1 MVLVNELLL
10 ETLEPFV
17 SASIGRAEG
26 LCGGEGDMGALG
38 PLVHVVLDLDGGRG
52 PEWPGGRLGLRD
64 VVGSGRRTRRETLA
78 RRRPA
83 AAVR

>member
-38 PLVHVVLDLDGGRG
+38 PLVHVGDDAGEDDLC
-52 PEWPGGRLGLRD
+52 PGLRTSRHGRD
-64 VVGSGRRTRRETLA
+64 VAVGGN
-78 RRRPA
+78 
-83 AAVR
+83 